1 MPQPRWGVRYSG
13 LEWERRRACAMGTH
27 TPKSSICPRGQGALP
42 TVAGALV
49 TAGRAA
55 ASALGARFS
64 GEFRSA
70 SSGKRPSAKRQLPRT
85 RSRGRFMGWLSWQ
98 NNAREALLYPR
109 SVLAEGRRNLIP
121 QAEVTAE
128 PALPIGQADAEPS
141 APLIGENEAAV
152 LDTFVVPAYLA
163 HLWAL
168 GRRLLLVGS
177 ASRVVHLGSGSGYPD
192 AELLGMMPQ
201 TTGIGV
207 EQWAACNALARS
219 KVPADA
225 FAYIEASPQASGLP
239 EQTFSH
245 ALSLHA
251 PGDPTQRALLFRE
264 MMRLLYGGG
273 QALVCLPLGQS
284 FPELLDLLAEYALK
298 VEDAAIS
305 DGLEAFAQRPLTV
318 ESIAGELESEGLH
331 DVDFETAD
339 LSLVF
344 DSGRSLIDDPTVRF
358 FIAPTLAGWLG
369 TPNLDEGLAYVAR
382 AVDKYWSDESLELKL
397 KIAAFSARR

>member
-1 MPQPRWGVRYSG
+1 M
-13 LEWERRRACAMGTH
+13 
-27 TPKSSICPRGQGALP
+27 SSDLSRDNAP
-42 TVAGALV
+42 
-49 TAGRAA
+49 
-55 ASALGARFS
+55 
-64 GEFRSA
+64 E
-70 SSGKRPSAKRQLPRT
+70 T
-85 RSRGRFMGWLSWQ
+85 RS
-98 NNAREALLYPR
+98 YPR

-121 QAEVTAE
+121 QPGVSAE
-128 PALPIGQADAEPS
+128 PALPIGQAESEPS
-141 APLIGENEAAV
+141 APPIGENEAAV

-192 AELLGMMPQ
+192 VELLGLMPQ
-201 TTGIGV
+201 TTGVGV
-207 EQWAACNALARS
+207 EPSAASIALAVT
-219 KVPADA
+219 KVPPGG
-225 FAYIEASPQASGLP
+225 FSYIEAPPEASGLP

-251 PGDPTQRALLFRE
+251 PGDRAKRDLLFRE
-264 MMRLLYGGG
+264 MTRLLYAGG

-298 VEDAAIS
+298 VEDAAIA
-305 DGLEAFAQRPLTV
+305 DGLEALAQHPLTV
-318 ESIAGELESEGLH
+318 ESIAGELEAEGLH

-369 TPNLDEGLAYVAR
+369 RANLDEGLSYVAR